1 MLDER
6 ELFSRNFQLDFLEE
20 LFLKED
26 CVYFYIEADSNVL
39 ENSFHVVYRPEE
51 IILFQ
56 SLNDIIFK
64 VARRSERCEIIG
76 YNSFYASLKN
86 EIIGCPRALSWSIPI
101 LIGKT
106 LVNVVVRL
114 KYIKDKNIYIGY
126 YSPQISGE
134 QAVLIANSYKDSL
147 TGLFNRNTLNI
158 HLTNLVKGDNVYG
171 VMVDLDYF
179 KQINDTYGHSV
190 GNEVLTKVG
199 KTFIDLANDDV
210 IFYRTGGDEFFIQ
223 VHSTKEELESFLTKI
238 QTKIREIEVFDRKV
252 TCSMGAALYN
262 DSCEDIPSLLNLC
275 DLAMY
280 KAKAAG
286 RNQFCIL

>member
-6 ELFSRNFQLDFLEE
+6 EVFKSKFQLDFLEE
-20 LFLKED
+20 LFLKEER
-26 CVYFYIEADSNVL
+26 VYFYVEADSSVL
-39 ENSFHVVYRPEE
+39 ENPLHVVHRPEE
-51 IILFQ
+51 TITFQ

-64 VARRSERCEIIG
+64 VARRSEKCEIIG
-76 YNSFYASLKN
+76 YNSFYESLHK
-86 EIIGCPRALSWSIPI
+86 EILSYPKSLQWNIPI
-101 LIGKT
+101 YFEET
-106 LVNVVVRL
+106 LVNVIVCL
-114 KYIKDKNIYIGY
+114 KYLKEQAIFIGY
-126 YSPQISGE
+126 YSLQTSGE

-158 HLTNLVKGDNVYG
+158 HLSKLVKGDNVYG

-179 KQINDTYGHSV
+179 KQINDTFGHSA
-190 GNEVLTKVG
+190 GNEVLMSVG
-199 KTFIDLANDDV
+199 KAFIELVNDDV

-223 VHSTKEELESFLTKI
+223 VHASREKLEDFLT
-238 QTKIREIEVFDRKV
+238 QVQEKIRSIEIHGRAIS
-252 TCSMGAALYN
+252 CSMGAAPYN
-262 DSCEDIPSLLNLC
+262 EACEDIPSLLNSC

>member
-6 ELFSRNFQLDFLEE
+6 ELFTQNFQLDFLEE

-26 CVYFYIEADSNVL
+26 RVYFYIEADSSVL

-51 IILFQ
+51 IIMFQ

-64 VARRSERCEIIG
+64 VARRSEKCEIIG
-76 YNSFYASLKN
+76 YDSFYASLRD
-86 EIIGCPRALSWSIPI
+86 EILQYPKTLSWNIPI
-101 LIGKT
+101 L
-106 LVNVVVRL
+106 LEELLLNVIVRL
-114 KYIKDKNIYIGY
+114 KYIKDKNIFIGY
-126 YSPQISGE
+126 YSPQTSGE

-158 HLTNLVKGDNVYG
+158 HLENLVRGDNVYG

-199 KTFIDLANDDV
+199 KAFIELVTDDI

-223 VHSTKEELESFLTKI
+223 VHSTKEELEAFLTKV
-238 QTKIREIEVFDRKV
+238 QNKISEIEVFSRKV
-252 TCSMGAALYN
+252 SCSMGAALYSE
-262 DSCEDIPSLLNLC
+262 SCEDIPSLLNLC